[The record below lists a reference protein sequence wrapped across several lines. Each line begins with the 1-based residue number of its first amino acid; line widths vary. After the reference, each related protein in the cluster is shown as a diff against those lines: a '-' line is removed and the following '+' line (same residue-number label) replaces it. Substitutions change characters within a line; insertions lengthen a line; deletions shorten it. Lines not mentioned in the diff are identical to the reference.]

1 MFLIRHY
8 VHICERPEVVRDI
21 SVKSAAR
28 VLDLLEL
35 LASLPGSVRVN
46 EVARLLG
53 IPKSSASSLLA
64 TLEGRGYVEQGADG
78 FRLSARLHQGWVGG
92 DFARLMS
99 IARPALGRLVA
110 RTAESAFLGVLTA
123 EWNIRYVQ
131 KVVSDSPLRYDVELG
146 TTRAA
151 YCTSIGHV
159 LLAGQPDSRLESYL
173 SSTRFVAITPRTLTD
188 RDRIRK
194 AVLAVR
200 RVGYASS
207 TDSHVLGASGIAAPV
222 SNASGQT
229 IAGLAVIAPSARF
242 APKRAAITRLVVDA
256 AAELSRTLAQPTA
269 CTASPQYAMSREAS
283 ADDPRA

>member
-1 MFLIRHY
+1 MYLIRHY
-8 VHICERPEVVRDI
+8 VHICEHNLVRDV

-28 VLDLLEL
+28 VLDLLQL
-35 LASLPGSVRVN
+35 LASLPGRVRVN

-64 TLEGRGYVEQGADG
+64 TLEGRGYVEQGVDG
-78 FRLSARLHQGWVGG
+78 FRLSTRLHQGWVGG

-99 IARPALGRLVA
+99 IARSALSRLVA
-110 RTAESAFLGVLTA
+110 QTEESAFLGVLTA

-159 LLAGQPDSRLESYL
+159 LLAGQSDSRLDTYL
-173 SSTRFVAITPRTLTD
+173 ESTRFVAITPRTLTE
-188 RDRIRK
+188 RDRIHK

-200 RVGYASS
+200 RIGYASS
-207 TDSHVLGASGIAAPV
+207 SDSHVLGASGIAAPV
-222 SNASGQT
+222 SNAAGQT

-256 AAELSRTLAQPTA
+256 AAELSRSLAQATA
-269 CTASPQYAMSREAS
+269 CAASPQRAMSGETRT
-283 ADDPRA
+283 DDQRH